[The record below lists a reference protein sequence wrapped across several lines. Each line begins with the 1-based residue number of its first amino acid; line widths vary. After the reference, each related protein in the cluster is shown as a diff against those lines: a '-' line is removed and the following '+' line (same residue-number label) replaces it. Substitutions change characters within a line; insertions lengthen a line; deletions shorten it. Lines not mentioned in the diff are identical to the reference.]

1 MLRLLD
7 ANVLI
12 TANNSYYPI
21 DMVPE
26 FWSWLAY
33 YGEAGEIRMPI
44 ETFEEVAGG
53 SWREDPLKEWLHEHK
68 TAILLDE
75 EVDQA
80 LVRRVIVRGYAPDLN
95 DVELEELGRDP
106 FLIAYVLARPAD
118 RLVVTTEVSA
128 PAKQRANRKIPDVCD
143 TLGVT
148 SCNTFA
154 MLRELNFSTGW
165 RRDA

>member
-26 FWSWLAY
+26 FWDWLTY
-33 YGEAGEIRMPI
+33 YGESGEVRMPI
-44 ETFEEVAGG
+44 ETFEEVTGG
-53 SWREDPLKEWLHEHK
+53 GRREDPLKAWLIEHK

-75 EVDQA
+75 EVDPA
-80 LVRRVIVRGYAPDLN
+80 LVQRVIRRGYAPDLT
-95 DVELEELGRDP
+95 DVELEEIGRDP
-106 FLIAYVLARPAD
+106 FLIAYSLVRPAD
-118 RLVVTTEVSA
+118 RCVVTTEVSA
-128 PAKQRANRKIPDVCD
+128 PAKQRANRKIPDVCGA
-143 TLGVT
+143 LGVI
-148 SCNTFA
+148 SCNTFT

-165 RRDA
+165 RRG